1 MNNNLVNN
9 MVTSGIDGFLSA
21 ALMILIVVPIIF
33 IIGYFYKKT
42 DTYKKGMDELQK
54 EKELKRKDDEEN
66 KNLENFINLFEK
78 ENKEEK

>member
-1 MNNNLVNN
+1 M
-9 MVTSGIDGFLSA
+9 IDGIIESL
-21 ALMILIVVPIIF
+21 LMIIIALPVILIAR
-33 IIGYFYKKT
+33 YFYKKS
-42 DTYKKGMDELQK
+42 DKYKQDIE